1 MQIMANSIEFV
12 AGNGIAIEL
21 NESSRSIKI
30 TSNELTANQKAA
42 LNNPS
47 VSSTNKFISAS
58 EVDVKIQTAIQN
70 GGATPGL
77 APEGFPKFFTSST
90 NYTIPKTGRYKIS
103 MVGGGAGGM
112 ALDGGHTGNAGS
124 GGSTS
129 VTIKGASYS
138 ATGGASNKP
147 KSSIPYDG
155 KQGACSG
162 GNKGER
168 GEDGAGQ
175 GGVPYNTYSGG
186 GGGSPLNFNID
197 QISGGIVSAG
207 VSKGYPNPNC
217 SGKGYGAGGGGY
229 GTQDRNDAAGGCSG
243 YLVIKELTI
252 EESTPITIKIGGG
265 GAAGE
270 VRHTGGDYIAGSGA
284 QGAVLLEWIGS

>member
-1 MQIMANSIEFV
+1 MANSIEFV

-70 GGATPGL
+70 GGATPGP

-103 MVGGGAGGM
+103 MVGGGAGGISQY
-112 ALDGGHTGNAGS
+112 ASHNSFETGGGD
-124 GGSTS
+124 TS
-129 VTIKGASYS
+129 ITIKGSTYTAR
-138 ATGGASNKP
+138 GGQKDTP

-162 GNKGER
+162 GNKGEK
-168 GEDGAGQ
+168 GEDGAGP
-175 GGVPYNTYSGG
+175 GGVPYNIFSGG
-186 GGGSPLNFNID
+186 GGGSPLNFNIGD
-197 QISGGIVSAG
+197 ISGGNVNDAQDGKNS
-207 VSKGYPNPNC
+207 

-229 GTQDRNDAAGGCSG
+229 GRLEVNNAYGGCSG
-243 YLVIKELTI
+243 YLATKELI
-252 EESTPITIKIGGG
+252 IQESTEITIKISLDRKS
-265 GAAGE
+265 
-270 VRHTGGDYIAGSGA
+270 V
-284 QGAVLLEWIGS
+284 V